1 MRFTTIILASAG
13 ILMITAATIRWS
25 IVYFDLSQLIQANL
39 IGSIFIGFA
48 FIYEWIKNKDIEDI
62 IRDEKTKNMEKKI
75 KKEILDYISS

>member
-13 ILMITAATIRWS
+13 ILMIIASTIGWS

-48 FIYEWIKNKDIEDI
+48 FIYEWIKNKDQQDFF
-62 IRDEKTKNMEKKI
+62 RDEKIKKMKGDI
-75 KKEILDYISS
+75 KKEILDFISS

>member
-48 FIYEWIKNKDIEDI
+48 FIYEWIKNKDQQDFF
-62 IRDEKTKNMEKKI
+62 RDEKIKKMKGDI
-75 KKEILDYISS
+75 KKEILDFISS